1 VELGTITRICVAIA
15 IGLGAAN
22 VALGAA
28 GDARAGTVAKSG
40 DRLVFTA
47 DPGETNRVVVTRDA
61 HSYTVRD
68 DGAPLAAGPGCTSTG
83 PNEAVCPRT
92 GVYSVEIHLG
102 DLDDTGELRTTGSI
116 DGDDGADT
124 LLAGQGFSTVRAHG
138 GDGNDTL
145 IASGFSV
152 TLYGDEGADSLTP
165 ADATTLV
172 GGPGS
177 DTFDPP
183 DGSRFFLSYRDKT
196 TPVAVD
202 ADGIADDGELGEGDN
217 LLPSAARF
225 GWVWG
230 GDGPD
235 TLLTGGGVG
244 CLKGFGGDDFLDA
257 RGQAAGDCR
266 GGFSGGAGD
275 DHMLGGVGANEFNGG
290 PGADTL
296 SGGPGPDRL
305 AGGRGGDRIG
315 GGPGADVV
323 RGERGRDALDAGPG
337 NDVLDGGRNHD
348 VLWGRAGND
357 SLAGGRDGDL
367 LLAGVGDDTIEG
379 ERGNDEARGGPGRD
393 TFRMRDTFRDVL
405 HGGPGL
411 DRAEID
417 PGLDTVFSIEFLS
430 L

>member
-1 VELGTITRICVAIA
+1 VELGTITRICAAIA
-15 IGLGAAN
+15 IGLGGVCAVLAAP
-22 VALGAA
+22 

-47 DPGETNRVVVTRDA
+47 GPGEINHVVVTRDA
-61 HSYTVRD
+61 QSYTVRD
-68 DGAPLAAGPGCTSTG
+68 DGAPLAVGPGCTSTG

-92 GVYSVEIHLG
+92 GVYSAEIHLG

-116 DGDDGADT
+116 EGNEGADT
-124 LLAGQGFSTVRAHG
+124 LLVGHGFSTVRAHG

-145 IASGFSV
+145 IASGFNV
-152 TLYGDEGADSLTP
+152 TLYGDEGADALTP

-183 DGSRFFLSYRDKT
+183 DGSRFFLSYRDRAS
-196 TPVAVD
+196 PVAVD

-217 LLPSAARF
+217 LLPSGART

-235 TLLTGGGVG
+235 TLLTGGGVN
-244 CLKGFGGDDFLDA
+244 CLKGFGGDDLLDA
-257 RGQAAGDCR
+257 RGQAQGDCR

-275 DHMLGGVGANEFNGG
+275 DHMLGGVGANEFTGG
-290 PGADTL
+290 SGADTL

-315 GGPGADVV
+315 GGRGSD
-323 RGERGRDALDAGPG
+323 RIDGERGLDSLDAGPG

-348 VLWGRAGND
+348 VLWGRAGDD
-357 SLAGGRDGDL
+357 SLTGGRGPDL
-367 LLAGVGDDTIEG
+367 LVGGVGNDLLAGQ
-379 ERGNDEARGGPGRD
+379 RSHDEARGGPGRD
-393 TFRMRDTFRDVL
+393 TFEMRDGVNDLL

-417 PGLDTVFSIEFLS
+417 PGLDTVFSIEL
-430 L
+430 LLL